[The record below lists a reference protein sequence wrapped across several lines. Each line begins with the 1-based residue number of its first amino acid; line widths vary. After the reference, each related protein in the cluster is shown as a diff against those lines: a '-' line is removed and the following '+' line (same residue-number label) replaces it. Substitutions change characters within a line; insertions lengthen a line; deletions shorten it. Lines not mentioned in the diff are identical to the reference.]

1 MEEREKVFFIP
12 GDVVTLRHDVPNKP
26 IMIVKDKE
34 TKMIKPSKDSEDKIS
49 KSFFKGIRC
58 FWFSTAGVLQEEVF
72 NTKDLV
78 KVK

>member
-34 TKMIKPSKDSEDKIS
+34 TKMIKPAKDSEDKIS